1 MMRLACVSALAL
13 FAIGS
18 GTAAAED
25 EPAPLRLA
33 RYTTAAA
40 LPDPALT
47 TPLAIVAQV
56 GFPRDTVATVG
67 DALAYLLLRTGY
79 RLGDADAAASALLAL
94 PLPEAHRQLG
104 PYPVRAI
111 AALLVGSAYEL
122 RISEVDRRLDV
133 ALAAPV
139 QKTNVDE
146 PAHAADA
153 LDAAPTPVA
162 ALTQPHPEELLT
174 VPPPTT
180 AQSEAP
186 QASPAAAAAP
196 SPEPLP

>member
-1 MMRLACVSALAL
+1 MRLACVSALAL

-122 RISEVDRRLDV
+122 RISEVDRRVDV
-133 ALAAPV
+133 AL
-139 QKTNVDE
+139 
-146 PAHAADA
+146 
-153 LDAAPTPVA
+153 PTPVREA
-162 ALTQPHPEELLT
+162 PATTLVPGLDRPLAPLTEAVTVEADIPPVELAPLSAPVPQTQPT
-174 VPPPTT
+174 R
-180 AQSEAP
+180 
-186 QASPAAAAAP
+186 PATPRADP
-196 SPEPLP
+196 IVEVLP